1 MTAPLWTVDE
11 ICAHTNGVMAETA
24 GTVSPVDN
32 ITVSNI
38 AVDHITIDS
47 RVCRKGSLFVA
58 LPGAT
63 TDGHQFLAK
72 AANADASA
80 AIVSKPDTDIELAQI
95 IVPDCLVALTNLA
108 VAGRERHKGKMVA
121 ITGSVGKTGTK
132 EMLAHILRA
141 YGQSHANEGN
151 FNNHIGLPLSL
162 AALPKDSQFA
172 IQEIGMNHAGE
183 IASLTRIARPDIA
196 MITRIAAAHSGHFES
211 IEAIADAKAEIFE
224 DMHGGTAVLNIDDP
238 FFDHLSSAAKAA
250 GISRIITFGNH
261 GEAEFCL
268 LSARQDDDGMKIE
281 ADLSGIPV
289 SFQLGMSGYHWAM
302 NALGVLACVHA
313 LGEDPVTATNH
324 LAGFGDIAGRGA
336 RHRGVFDGKPI
347 TVIDD
352 SYNASPASMS
362 AALEP
367 FLTGDRHSDI
377 MVLSDMLELGS
388 HSDTAHDDIVSTI
401 ASIAPRHVIAIGAE
415 FARAFAKA
423 TSSSDV
429 IFAESPASA
438 TDLLTQ
444 LIKAGDTIFIK
455 GSKGSG
461 AWRVTD
467 AVLGAM
473 TNKTPASS
481 TSAQSVSTQS
491 APTKS
496 AEEKTYVT

>member
-11 ICAHTNGVMAETA
+11 ICAHTNGIMAGSGA
-24 GTVSPVDN
+24 ISPVDN
-32 ITVSNI
+32 IT
-38 AVDHITIDS
+38 IDS
-47 RVCRKGSLFVA
+47 RICRKGSLFVA
-58 LPGAT
+58 LPGASS
-63 TDGHQFLAK
+63 DGHQFLAK
-72 AANADASA
+72 AAKADASA
-80 AIVSKPDTDIELAQI
+80 AIVSKPDTAIELAQI
-95 IVPDCLVALTNLA
+95 IVPDCLAALTDLA
-108 VAGRERHKGKMVA
+108 IVGRERHKGKMVA

-141 YGQSHANEGN
+141 NGQSHANEGN

-211 IEAIADAKAEIFE
+211 IDAIADAKAEIFE

-238 FFDHLSSAAKAA
+238 FFDRLSSTAKAS

-289 SFQLGMSGYHWAM
+289 SFRLGMSGYHWAM

-313 LGEDPVTATNH
+313 LGLDPVTATEH
-324 LAGFGDIAGRGA
+324 LANFGNIAGRGA
-336 RHRGVFDGKPI
+336 RHTGVLDGKSV

-362 AALEP
+362 AALAP
-367 FLTGDRHSDI
+367 FLTGDSHSDI
-377 MVLSDMLELGS
+377 MVLSDMLELGT
-388 HSDTAHDDIVSTI
+388 HSDAAHDEVVATI
-401 ASIAPRHVIAIGAE
+401 ASIAPRHVIAIGDKL
-415 FARAFAKA
+415 ARAFAKA
-423 TSSSDV
+423 SPSHDV
-429 IFAESPASA
+429 IFAENPANA

-461 AWRVTD
+461 AWCVTD
-467 AVLGAM
+467 AVLGDM
-473 TNKTPASS
+473 TNKTNKTPTS
-481 TSAQSVSTQS
+481 TTAAPSAHSQ
-491 APTKS
+491 S
-496 AEEKTYVT
+496 AEEKIYVT